1 MQLFY
6 LVLFL
11 GSLAFNIYA
20 LEVVIMDYDDI
31 DRDELLVF
39 DYGPQPEK
47 ECFCYDKY

>member
-11 GSLAFNIYA
+11 GSLAFNLYA
-20 LEVVIMDYDDI
+20 LEVVIMDYSDI
-31 DRDELLVF
+31 DYDAITVYE
-39 DYGPQPEK
+39 YGPQPEK